1 LYGFHRWQGDRSF
14 ETAAMDLQFPDR
26 FEQKDWNAFPAFYC
40 ISVSHYMAPAEL
52 REALSFSDE
61 QIEPALRSARLDA
74 GIERLVILST
84 CHRTE
89 LYADMSP
96 GRGGAGKT
104 RDAKEIHSRLL
115 DWLAN
120 NRGITRGLL
129 ENVCRGFYGDAA
141 VMHLFRLT
149 CGLESV
155 IQGEPQIVSQVA
167 SALSRSVSA
176 HAVSPALRNVFRA
189 AVRTGEHAQSRVWG
203 RLRRADLGTAAA
215 AAASRF
221 LETTGQTL
229 DCARVVVFGAGEVGE
244 LTLSALREA
253 GARNLTLA
261 NRTPERAAT
270 VAARHGAQAASLDN
284 LEGLLADADVAVFA
298 LATSKSLVTSE
309 TVQKAMHRRDGR
321 GLALIDVGLPR
332 NVDPDSALIPGTWL
346 VGIDEL
352 GDLVS
357 ELYSGRGAVVPLVEE
372 IIRARSAFLLQLP
385 LSPAREALRARA

>member
-1 LYGFHRWQGDRSF
+1 
-14 ETAAMDLQFPDR
+14 MDLQFPDR
-26 FEQKDWNAFPAFYC
+26 FEQNDWNAFPAFHC
-40 ISVSHYMAPAEL
+40 IGISHYMAPAEL
-52 REALSFSDE
+52 REALSFSDDE
-61 QIEPALRSARLDA
+61 IEPALRSARRDA
-74 GIERLVILST
+74 GIERLVIVST

-89 LYADMSP
+89 LYADLSP
-96 GRGGAGKT
+96 VRGGAPT
-104 RDAKEIHSRLL
+104 ARDGREIQSRLL
-115 DWLAN
+115 GWLAT
-120 NRGITRGLL
+120 NRGITPDLI
-129 ENVCRGFYGDAA
+129 ENVCRGFHGDAA
-141 VMHLFRLT
+141 VLHLFRLA

-155 IQGEPQIVSQVA
+155 IPGEPQIVSQVA

-221 LETTGQTL
+221 LEKAGQSL
-229 DCARVVVFGAGEVGE
+229 ESARVVVFGAGEVGE

-261 NRTPERAAT
+261 NRTPGRAAT
-270 VAARHGAQAASLDN
+270 VAARHGARAASLDN
-284 LEGLLADADVAVFA
+284 LATMLSEADVAVFA
-298 LATSKSLVTSE
+298 LAASKSLVTSE
-309 TVQKAMHRRDGR
+309 IVQAAVSSRGGH

-332 NVDPDSALIPGTWL
+332 NVDPDSARIPGTWL

-352 GDLVS
+352 GDFVS
-357 ELYSGRGAVVPLVEE
+357 ELYSGRGAVIPLVEE

-385 LSPAREALRARA
+385 LSPEREPLRARA